1 MLLTSRN
8 KPIYIN
14 PTQIVALSQ
23 CTPSE
28 TDTLGAN
35 CCIHCVG
42 QSFLVK
48 ETFEQVYVELVHDL
62 TGVSKESIFIPKDF
76 KGIPTVPAPT
86 PVREVQELLEASH
99 IPVQQPILRT
109 RRRSAP

>member
-48 ETFEQVYVELVHDL
+48 ETFEQVYVELVHYL
-62 TGVSKESIFIPKDF
+62 TGVSKSSIK
-76 KGIPTVPAPT
+76 VPWIAEIKTQLKEELNVTTQEGLLRATT
-86 PVREVQELLEASH
+86 PS
-99 IPVQQPILRT
+99 PILRT